1 MEGAD
6 DVSVSHWVLSL
17 GITLMFHIPWT
28 RIVRPRV
35 ECVLYTFGNLW
46 SVDALPEY
54 LRTGLSSPLQ

>member
-1 MEGAD
+1 MEGAG

-17 GITLMFHIPWT
+17 RIALMSHIPWT

-46 SVDALPEY
+46 ALDALSKY